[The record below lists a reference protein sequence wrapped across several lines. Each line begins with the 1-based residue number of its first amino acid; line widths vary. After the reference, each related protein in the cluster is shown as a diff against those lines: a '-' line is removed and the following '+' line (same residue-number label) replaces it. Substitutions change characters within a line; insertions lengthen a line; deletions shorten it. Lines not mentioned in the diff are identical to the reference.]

1 MLSKTLT
8 STPQNIQGNTIEAL
22 KKQEEEREKR
32 HTPSFKKQEKT
43 EKKSRTGRVRKREK
57 QIKTLTESMRQRQ
70 REQEVIRN
78 MKYS

>member
-43 EKKSRTGRVRKREK
+43 EKKVELGE
-57 QIKTLTESMRQRQ
+57 
-70 REQEVIRN
+70 
-78 MKYS
+78 

>member
-43 EKKSRTGRVRKREK
+43 EEKK
-57 QIKTLTESMRQRQ
+57 
-70 REQEVIRN
+70 EVELGE
-78 MKYS
+78 

>member
-43 EKKSRTGRVRKREK
+43 EEKKEDELGEREK
-57 QIKTLTESMRQRQ
+57 EKNRL
-70 REQEVIRN
+70 
-78 MKYS
+78 KL